1 MEEHAAH
8 AVEGITMRT
17 FFSHRFR
24 ALLRKEFAQI
34 RRDRRLAMSL
44 ILPPVIQL
52 LLFSLVLNATVSD
65 LKLGIIDNSRTPES
79 RNLTS
84 TLTESKSFRLAGYYY
99 SVDKMGDAISRGD
112 IDAGVVIP
120 YDYAR
125 ELQRGRP
132 VTVQFLLNAMNAN
145 TAAIAQGYA
154 QGVIQSYNQAITNGG
169 LQAHFANV
177 AGGNVSNKGV
187 ARMTGAYLYN
197 PGLVGSWFVVT
208 GIFGLLL
215 ILNGSIVAATSMVK
229 EREAG
234 TIEQLLMSPAG
245 TYEIIVAKIAPLFF
259 LLFLMVLFATALIK
273 IVFNVPF
280 QGNIFVLLAGAA
292 LCVLSGIGIG
302 TVIAT
307 FTHSAYQAQLTSFF
321 VNPLLTTAS
330 GAITP
335 AEAIPGWLQPLV
347 RINPI
352 RHFSV
357 IARSSMI
364 KGSGMETLWPNF
376 LVLSIFTLI
385 MASASVWR
393 FRKQLS

>member
-1 MEEHAAH
+1 MNKLLE
-8 AVEGITMRT
+8 
-17 FFSHRFR
+17 FFISHRLR

-44 ILPPVIQL
+44 ILPPTLQL
-52 LLFSLVLNATVSD
+52 LLFSLVLNATVSN
-65 LKLGIIDNSRTPES
+65 LKLGIIDDSRTPES
-79 RNLTS
+79 RGLTS
-84 TLTESKSFRLAGYYY
+84 TLTESKSFKLAGYYY
-99 SVDKMGDAISRGD
+99 DVNKLGDAISRGD
-112 IDAGVVIP
+112 LDAGVVIP
-120 YDYAR
+120 RDYAKD
-125 ELQRGRP
+125 LQRGRP

-154 QGVIQSYNQAITNGG
+154 EGVIQTYNADLPTEG
-169 LQAHFANV
+169 LHANFNQI
-177 AGGNVSNKGV
+177 AANDVSRRGL
-187 ARMTGAYLYN
+187 ARLTPAYLYN
-197 PGLVGSWFVVT
+197 PGLIGTWFVVT

-215 ILNGSIVAATSMVK
+215 ILNGSIVAATAMVK

-259 LLFLMVLFATALIK
+259 LLFLMILFATALIK
-273 IVFNVPF
+273 IVFDVPF
-280 QGNIFVLLAGAA
+280 HGNVLVVLAGAA

-335 AEAIPGWLQPLV
+335 AEAVPGWLQPLV

-364 KGSGMETLWPNF
+364 KGSSFESLWPNF
-376 LVLSIFTLI
+376 LVLSVFTII
-385 MASASVWR
+385 MVSLSVWR

>member
-1 MEEHAAH
+1 MN
-8 AVEGITMRT
+8 RLFQF
-17 FFSHRFR
+17 FFSHRLR

-44 ILPPVIQL
+44 IIPPTLQL

-65 LKLGIIDNSRTPES
+65 LKLGIIDDSRTPES
-79 RNLTS
+79 RALTS
-84 TLTESKSFRLAGYYY
+84 TLTESKSFKLAGYYY
-99 SVDKMGDAISRGD
+99 DVNKLGDAISRGD
-112 IDAGVVIP
+112 LDAGVVIP
-120 YDYAR
+120 RDYAKD
-125 ELQRGRP
+125 LQRGRP
-132 VTVQFLLNAMNAN
+132 VTLQFLLNAMNAN

-154 QGVIQSYNQAITNGG
+154 EGVIQTYNADLPSEG
-169 LQAHFANV
+169 LHADFKQIA
-177 AGGNVSNKGV
+177 AGNLSRRGQVQLTS
-187 ARMTGAYLYN
+187 AYLYN

-215 ILNGSIVAATSMVK
+215 ILNGSIVAATAMVK

-245 TYEIIVAKIAPLFF
+245 TYEIIIAKIAPLFF

-273 IVFNVPF
+273 IVFDVPF
-280 QGNIFVLLAGAA
+280 HGNVLVVLAGAA

-335 AEAIPGWLQPLV
+335 AEAIPGWMQPLV
-347 RINPI
+347 KINPI

-364 KGSGMETLWPNF
+364 KGSSIESLWPNF
-376 LVLSIFTLI
+376 LVLSVFTLI
-385 MASASVWR
+385 MVSLSVWR

>member
-259 LLFLMVLFATALIK
+259 LLFLMVLFATALTK

-385 MASASVWR
+385 MVSASVWR

>member
-1 MEEHAAH
+1 MSKLFE
-8 AVEGITMRT
+8 
-17 FFSHRFR
+17 FFISHRLR

-44 ILPPVIQL
+44 ILPPTLQL
-52 LLFSLVLNATVSD
+52 LLFSLVLNATVSN
-65 LKLGIIDNSRTPES
+65 LKLGIIDDSRTPES
-79 RNLTS
+79 RGLTS
-84 TLTESKSFRLAGYYY
+84 TLTESRSFKLAGYYY
-99 SVDKMGDAISRGD
+99 DVNKLGDAISRGD
-112 IDAGVVIP
+112 LDAGVVIP
-120 YDYAR
+120 QDYAKD
-125 ELQRGRP
+125 LQRGRP

-154 QGVIQSYNQAITNGG
+154 EGVIQTYNADLPAEG
-169 LQAHFANV
+169 LHANFKQI
-177 AGGNVSNKGV
+177 AANDVSRRGP
-187 ARMTGAYLYN
+187 ARLTAAYLYN

-215 ILNGSIVAATSMVK
+215 ILNGSIVAATAMVK

-245 TYEIIVAKIAPLFF
+245 TYEIIIAKIAPLFF
-259 LLFLMVLFATALIK
+259 LLFLMILFATALIK

-280 QGNIFVLLAGAA
+280 HGNVLVVLGGAA

-335 AEAIPGWLQPLV
+335 AEAVPGWLQPLV

-364 KGSGMETLWPNF
+364 KGSGFETLWPNF
-376 LVLSIFTLI
+376 LVLSVFTLI
-385 MASASVWR
+385 MVSLSVWR